1 MKDKIV
7 YLNNFSKES
16 VYTSY
21 YSLLLPL
28 LLKKKFT
35 FYIIGEC
42 NLKNYKEVFM
52 AFENK
57 EMSQNLYRFLMNQI
71 KEAK

>member
-7 YLNNFSKES
+7 YLNNFSKEA

-28 LLKKKFT
+28 LLKKQI
-35 FYIIGEC
+35 YILH
-42 NLKNYKEVFM
+42 NLFIFK
-52 AFENK
+52 
-57 EMSQNLYRFLMNQI
+57 
-71 KEAK
+71 